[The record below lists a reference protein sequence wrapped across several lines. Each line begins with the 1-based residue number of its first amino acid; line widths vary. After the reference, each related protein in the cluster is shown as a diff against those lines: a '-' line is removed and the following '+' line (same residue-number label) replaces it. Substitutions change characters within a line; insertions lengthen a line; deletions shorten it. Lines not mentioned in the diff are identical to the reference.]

1 MNIMSTATLTN
12 KGRITIPK
20 DIRDGL
26 SLKSGD
32 KLDFHLL
39 SNTSASLR
47 VRRGNLDDF
56 IGILGVRGRKAMT
69 GVDVKAAIAKTHR
82 RKHTPKRQ

>member
-1 MNIMSTATLTN
+1 MSTATLTS
-12 KGRITIPK
+12 KGRTTIPK
-20 DIRDGL
+20 DIRDAL
-26 SLKSGD
+26 SLKPGD

-39 SNTSASLR
+39 SNTGASLR

-69 GVDVKAAIAKTHR
+69 GVDVKAAIAKTLK
-82 RKHTPKRQ
+82 RKHTPKRK

>member
-1 MNIMSTATLTN
+1 MSIATLTR
-12 KGRITIPK
+12 KGRTTIPK

-26 SLKSGD
+26 SLKPGD

-39 SNTSASLR
+39 SNTGASLR

-56 IGILGVRGRKAMT
+56 IGILGLQGRKAMI
-69 GVDVKAAIAKTHR
+69 GVDVKAAIAKTLK
-82 RKHTPKRQ
+82 RKHTPKRK

>member
-1 MNIMSTATLTN
+1 MSTATLTS
-12 KGRITIPK
+12 KGRTTIPK

-26 SLKSGD
+26 SLKPGD

-39 SNTSASLR
+39 SNTGASLR

-56 IGILGVRGRKAMT
+56 IGILGLQGRKAMI
-69 GVDVKAAIAKTHR
+69 GVDVKAAIAKTLK
-82 RKHTPKRQ
+82 RKHTPKRK